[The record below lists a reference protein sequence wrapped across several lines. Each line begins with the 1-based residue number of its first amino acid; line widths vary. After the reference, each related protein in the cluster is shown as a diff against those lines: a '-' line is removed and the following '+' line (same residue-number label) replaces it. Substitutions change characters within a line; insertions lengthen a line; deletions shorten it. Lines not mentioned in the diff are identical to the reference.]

1 MALCA
6 ESAILGKGRRYLG
19 GLEQHLPDIFVR
31 RVEELSQRLVFGW
44 VELPH
49 IECPSLTRK
58 DPAEEHD
65 LDHIDKLD
73 LFGYHVFTQFWSPV
87 SSAGAPQAKP
97 FFSQEVSRMGMPDQ
111 NSGAAS

>member
-6 ESAILGKGRRYLG
+6 ESAVLSKGRRYLG
-19 GLEQHLPDIFVR
+19 ALEQHPADILVR
-31 RVEELSQRLVFGW
+31 CVIEPSQRLVLGR

-65 LDHIDKLD
+65 LDHVDKLD
-73 LFGYHVFTQFWSPV
+73 FLAYHIFDTVLESGQLS
-87 SSAGAPQAKP
+87 GCAP
-97 FFSQEVSRMGMPDQ
+97 G
-111 NSGAAS
+111 